1 MDRFREVRETT
12 MNLKSN
18 AKKTIKQIAFWTL
31 PPGFQDIFRSIRNKT
46 ISNNRHSHKGYA
58 ITKQN
63 RELKNIHQG
72 NRCFILATGLSIN
85 DQNLKLLKNEF
96 CIAVS
101 NFYLHPDFRLID
113 PQYYCIAPWHPPHNI
128 ENYLQLLKEIGDISK
143 KCSFFLG
150 INEYARVNQNNI
162 LLDHN
167 VYYHNTSAIE
177 LDKDVDLCQPVLSP
191 MSVTIMALQSAI
203 FMGFS
208 EIYLL
213 GCDHDSILN
222 FSGKFANQHFYPEE
236 KAKLITDISTFKPE
250 LLNYIRLWNQYEM
263 LNTIAQSKNIKIFN
277 ATKRSLLDVFDK
289 IDYESL
295 FIV

>member
-1 MDRFREVRETT
+1 
-12 MNLKSN
+12 MNLKSK
-18 AKKTIKQIAFWTL
+18 AKKIIKQIAFWTL
-31 PPGFQDIFRSIRNKT
+31 PPGFQNIFRSIRNSL
-46 ISNNRHSHKGYA
+46 ISDNVLSPEEYA
-58 ITKQN
+58 AIKQN

-72 NRCFILATGLSIN
+72 NRCFILATGPSIN

-150 INEYARVNQNNI
+150 INEYARVTQNNI
-162 LLDHN
+162 LLDHD
-167 VYYHNTSAIE
+167 VYYHNTSAIK
-177 LDKDVDLCQPVLSP
+177 LDKDVDLCLPVLPP

-222 FSGKFANQHFYPEE
+222 YSGKFANQHFYPEE
-236 KAKLITDISTFKPE
+236 KAKLITDISTLFKGE

-263 LNTIAQSKNIKIFN
+263 LNTIAQSKNIKILN

-289 IDYESL
+289 VDYDSL
-295 FIV
+295 FLVKGKLY